1 MACVHGFVAG
11 WCGCCGLFVATIYL
25 RELLMT
31 AFVHIG
37 VSCAL
42 AGIYIVVVNE
52 SFSKCVHGVL
62 LCLPPRMGFKAPR
75 FNTWRFELPIS
86 RHRRICFP
94 LHCDVN

>member
-1 MACVHGFVAG
+1 
-11 WCGCCGLFVATIYL
+11 
-25 RELLMT
+25 MT
-31 AFVHIG
+31 AFGHIG

-75 FNTWRFELPIS
+75 FIRGVLSYPS
-86 RHRRICFP
+86 RGIGEIVFP
-94 LHCDVN
+94 FIVM

>member
-1 MACVHGFVAG
+1 
-11 WCGCCGLFVATIYL
+11 
-25 RELLMT
+25 MT
-31 AFVHIG
+31 AFGHIG
-37 VSCAL
+37 VNCAL

-52 SFSKCVHGVL
+52 SFLKCVHGVL

-86 RHRRICFP
+86 RHRRNCFP